1 MKRLHFNFKFVTTA
15 AFLISTLLI
24 AGCAS
29 QSVSEEPVAT
39 PTPTPFSDVD
49 TSGGI
54 HAGENR
60 EAYAVLVGTWDLER
74 VENTEEEAPVE
85 REETRQFHFRE
96 NGTGSVVVAEGEAQ
110 AFEFA
115 LEGDHLTIVPDS
127 GAVELYQ
134 CTIEN
139 ATMYLTRINNDGTR
153 QELREVYA
161 QSSVQ
166 PDAAA

>member
-15 AFLISTLLI
+15 AFLLSTLLI

-54 HAGENR
+54 HAGENQ

-74 VENTEEEAPVE
+74 VENTEDEEPVE

-96 NGTGSVVVAEGEAQ
+96 NGTGYVMLAKREEQ

-127 GAVELYQ
+127 GSVEMYQ

-153 QELREVYA
+153 QELREVYT
-161 QSSVQ
+161 QSNVQ
-166 PDAAA
+166 PDPET

>member
-15 AFLISTLLI
+15 AFLVSTLLI

-49 TSGGI
+49 TSSGI
-54 HAGENR
+54 HAGENQ
-60 EAYAVLVGTWDLER
+60 EAYAVLTGTWDLER
-74 VENTEEEAPVE
+74 VEHTEDEEPAE
-85 REETRQFHFRE
+85 REEARQFHFRE
-96 NGTGSVVVAEGEAQ
+96 NGTGYVVVAENEEQ
-110 AFEFA
+110 TFEFA

-127 GAVELYQ
+127 GPVEMYQ
-134 CTIEN
+134 CAFED
-139 ATMYLTRINNDGTR
+139 ATMYLTRINNDGTL

-161 QSSVQ
+161 QSSAQ
-166 PDAAA
+166 PDSEA